1 MAMDLA
7 QPERAIPCSARV
19 AFWEGENVNGMP
31 QFGIIL
37 FYSLRT
43 RRVSR
48 PEVGKYVLWGCFMFA

>member
-37 FYSLRT
+37 FYS
-43 RRVSR
+43 
-48 PEVGKYVLWGCFMFA
+48 